1 MILAST
7 RKILLSF
14 VSASLLLPLLV
25 MDLPAARGFMMGHQL
40 PSVEPGRRRRAQQP
54 QQVVDASSSAS
65 TSALSVGYSP
75 PVPTSQQWTRR
86 MQSSLLLPP
95 RSRNATSWTN
105 PYLDQTAISAPA
117 RGTREVSEL
126 TTSVASAAHNQP
138 FHVYVDLDGV
148 LCDFEHGVRSI
159 FPEMTEAMSLQ
170 DLERHDMWR
179 RISSQSSFFDNLPW
193 AKGGRELWD
202 AVRHLRPDILTG
214 VPAAFEESRAEKFAW
229 CARELFGD
237 DSGNDDSARQQ
248 QRHRR
253 TTNARLHVVE
263 HVDMAGQHF
272 RHARV
277 NENPR
282 LLLASPFRQRTFRR
296 RQIVDTTVRTRTQR
310 VITCWSTN
318 KHHESRPGAV
328 LIDDCLRLRDD
339 WERKGGIFIH
349 HETGNAQ
356 KTLQQLIERG
366 ILNEYTAH
374 R

>member
-1 MILAST
+1 VPSPQFWTT
-7 RKILLSF
+7 RQ
-14 VSASLLLPLLV
+14 
-25 MDLPAARGFMMGHQL
+25 RH
-40 PSVEPGRRRRAQQP
+40 
-54 QQVVDASSSAS
+54 
-65 TSALSVGYSP
+65 
-75 PVPTSQQWTRR
+75 
-86 MQSSLLLPP
+86 SSLLLPP
-95 RSRNATSWTN
+95 RGRNATAWDN
-105 PYLDQTAISAPA
+105 PYLDQSAVSAP
-117 RGTREVSEL
+117 TRTASSEL
-126 TTSVASAAHNQP
+126 AELAMAAGAERQQP

-159 FPEMTEAMSLQ
+159 FPEMTESMSLQ

-179 RISSQSSFFDNLPW
+179 RISSQSSFFNTLPW
-193 AKGGRELWD
+193 AKGGKELWD
-202 AVRHLRPDILTG
+202 AVRHLNPDILTG
-214 VPAAFEESRAEKFAW
+214 VPAAFAESRAEKFEW

-237 DSGNDDSARQQ
+237 SPDGDGDGDEHATQQ
-248 QRHRR
+248 PRPSTRR
-253 TTNARLHVVE
+253 NRLLHMVE

-282 LLLASPFRQRTFRR
+282 FVVHSPFRQRNHHRR
-296 RQIVDTTVRTRTQR
+296 RLLRQLDGAAVTMRTQR

-356 KTLQQLIERG
+356 NTLKQLVERG
-366 ILNEYTAH
+366 VLDEYTAN

>member
-1 MILAST
+1 MPSSQQSSWT
-7 RKILLSF
+7 RQI
-14 VSASLLLPLLV
+14 
-25 MDLPAARGFMMGHQL
+25 H
-40 PSVEPGRRRRAQQP
+40 
-54 QQVVDASSSAS
+54 SSS
-65 TSALSVGYSP
+65 
-75 PVPTSQQWTRR
+75 
-86 MQSSLLLPP
+86 SSLLLPP
-95 RSRNATSWTN
+95 RGRNSTAWDN
-105 PYLDQTAISAPA
+105 PYVDQAAVPA
-117 RGTREVSEL
+117 ATRER
-126 TTSVASAAHNQP
+126 TAAAATQHQP

-179 RISSQSSFFDNLPW
+179 RISSQSSFFNNLPW
-193 AKGGRELWD
+193 AEGGKELWD

-214 VPAAFEESRAEKFAW
+214 VPAAFEESRTEKFEW

-237 DSGNDDSARQQ
+237 SGSDGARH
-248 QRHRR
+248 QRQR
-253 TTNARLHVVE
+253 TESMRLHMVE

-277 NENPR
+277 NDNPR
-282 LLLASPFRQRTFRR
+282 FLLPSPFRRRNRR
-296 RQIVDTTVRTRTQR
+296 RLRQFDDGAAATTMRTQR

-356 KTLQQLIERG
+356 NTLQQLIERG
-366 ILNEYTAH
+366 ILNEGS
-374 R
+374 

>member
-1 MILAST
+1 M
-7 RKILLSF
+7 
-14 VSASLLLPLLV
+14 
-25 MDLPAARGFMMGHQL
+25 H
-40 PSVEPGRRRRAQQP
+40 
-54 QQVVDASSSAS
+54 
-65 TSALSVGYSP
+65 
-75 PVPTSQQWTRR
+75 
-86 MQSSLLLPP
+86 SSLLLPP
-95 RSRNATSWTN
+95 RGRNATAWDN
-105 PYLDQTAISAPA
+105 PYLDQEGAVPAPT
-117 RGTREVSEL
+117 RSSSSSTTRER
-126 TTSVASAAHNQP
+126 TSTAAATQNQP

-179 RISSQSSFFDNLPW
+179 RISSQSSFFNNLPW
-193 AKGGRELWD
+193 AEGGKELWD

-214 VPAAFEESRAEKFAW
+214 VPAAFEESRAEKFEW

-237 DSGNDDSARQQ
+237 SGYYDDARH
-248 QRHRR
+248 QRQRKESM
-253 TTNARLHVVE
+253 RLHMVE

-277 NENPR
+277 NDNPR
-282 LLLASPFRQRTFRR
+282 FHLPSSFRQRNRR
-296 RQIVDTTVRTRTQR
+296 RLRQCDGAAAGTVPRTQR

-366 ILNEYTAH
+366 VLNEYTAH
-374 R
+374 P